1 MADVL
6 RHHESYDWDILPT
19 SLAVKFLKSMNF
31 KLARSFINVYTR
43 YDFFEGIEPWHT
55 PKQIVT
61 YCFKHLDY
69 DMAAL
74 LLKKEWKSH
83 FDQIGAPYVFDEVWL
98 KKLVKDDQETR
109 QIIKT
114 WVKRNYEKDFEQVD
128 ISETDWSD
136 SDNELD

>member
-1 MADVL
+1 
-6 RHHESYDWDILPT
+6 
-19 SLAVKFLKSMNF
+19 
-31 KLARSFINVYTR
+31 
-43 YDFFEGIEPWHT
+43 
-55 PKQIVT
+55 
-61 YCFKHLDY
+61 
-69 DMAAL
+69 MAAL

-114 WVKRNYEKDFEQVD
+114 WVKRNYKKDFEQVD